1 MFCTKLREA
10 IRNGARATARALIK
24 RMNLHEQTPMPTWTI
39 AQTVDWM
46 VPMAL
51 AGKSLRCP
59 CCNQNVHVYYRHL
72 NGPMAR
78 TLIHMYYYDCA
89 HPGEW
94 MHVDNYLV
102 EAGIKNSRYY
112 SLMLFWRLIEHAE
125 ARRDDDNP
133 RSGLWRISERGRQFV
148 QELRRE
154 PEAFWMYND
163 ENYGFADDTVDIR
176 AALRSGAFL
185 YHDIMRPLFPQLN
198 VVPSPEDLAFVAQ
211 QEEKARLREEKEAR
225 KREREAKMQ
234 CA

>member
-1 MFCTKLREA
+1 
-10 IRNGARATARALIK
+10 
-24 RMNLHEQTPMPTWTI
+24 MNLHEQTPMPTWTI